1 MTPSTAFALGVLIA
15 LIVSPTILT
24 TLAGRAWVRQQ
35 EDRVTIAGRADDM
48 PVQTVQAGDIDA
60 WTRDR
65 LAQLARERHQTTKEM
80 YG

>member
-1 MTPSTAFALGVLIA
+1 MSVDIALEIGVLIA

-48 PVQTVQAGDIDA
+48 PVQTAQAGDIDA

-65 LAQLARERHQTTKEM
+65 LAQLARERHQTTKGL